1 MRGSFSPKHELTLLR
16 ICHAGTFLQVINTH
30 FIWLACIIEYMQYQ
44 EKKFDLPEL
53 EGISKKS
60 VEEHL
65 GLYAG
70 YVKNFNAISGLLAEY
85 AKDAEK
91 NAHAL
96 SELIRRRSFEFGGM
110 RLHELYFKQFEG
122 GAKPLADGALSSAIE
137 KEYHKHEYFLAMF
150 KAIGLMRGPGWAIL
164 YWDAVGKQFLTGF
177 SGEQHQ
183 GHFVTLPI
191 ILALD
196 VWEHAYILDYGAAG
210 KAKYIDAFFKN
221 LNWDVIEKRFE
232 EIR

>member
-1 MRGSFSPKHELTLLR
+1 MT
-16 ICHAGTFLQVINTH
+16 
-30 FIWLACIIEYMQYQ
+30 YQ

-70 YVKNFNAISGLLAEY
+70 YVKNFNAISAKLVEY
-85 AKDAEK
+85 AKEDTEK

-110 RLHELYFKQFEG
+110 RLHELYFAQFEG
-122 GAKPLADGALSSAIE
+122 GSTPPTTSRALAEAL
-137 KEYHKHEYFLAMF
+137 KRDYQEYFEQYF
-150 KAIGLMRGPGWAIL
+150 KAIGLMRGPGWALL
-164 YWDAVGKQFLTGF
+164 YWDKEAGQFLAGF

-196 VWEHAYILDYGAAG
+196 VWEHAFILDYGAQG
-210 KAKYIDAFFKN
+210 KGKYIDAFFKN
-221 LNWDVIEKRFE
+221 LNWTVMEERFSLASK
-232 EIR
+232 